1 MSRYQS
7 VCLWQRAQSFSIGAF
22 SLYVR
27 CKSVFSAQSL
37 PFGAISYL
45 VTLYESKVC
54 QRQERG
60 VRFVLRMTFMLS
72 CPPPPPAAK
81 RPLMES
87 RHLPSMPPSGIST
100 QANTYHRTH
109 NQRETHTG
117 NIHKEKLDAHAHTDT
132 PWGREQREDTVMGET
147 DAERLICE

>member
-1 MSRYQS
+1 MPAARERSQICTSYDIHALMS
-7 VCLWQRAQSFSIGAF
+7 
-22 SLYVR
+22 
-27 CKSVFSAQSL
+27 
-37 PFGAISYL
+37 
-45 VTLYESKVC
+45 
-54 QRQERG
+54 
-60 VRFVLRMTFMLS
+60 
-72 CPPPPPAAK
+72 PPRPAAK

>member
-1 MSRYQS
+1 M
-7 VCLWQRAQSFSIGAF
+7 CLWQCAQSFSIGAF
-22 SLYVR
+22 SLYVC
-27 CKSVFSAQSL
+27 CKSVFSAQSM

-54 QRQERG
+54 QRQETG

-72 CPPPPPAAK
+72 CPPPAAK

-87 RHLPSMPPSGIST
+87 RHLPSMPPLGIST
-100 QANTYHRTH
+100 RADTYPHTH
-109 NQRETHTG
+109 NHREAHTG
-117 NIHKEKLDAHAHTDT
+117 NIHKEKLDAHTHTDT
-132 PWGREQREDTVMGET
+132 PRGREQREDTVIGET

>member
-72 CPPPPPAAK
+72 CPPPPQ
-81 RPLMES
+81 L
-87 RHLPSMPPSGIST
+87 
-100 QANTYHRTH
+100 QN
-109 NQRETHTG
+109 
-117 NIHKEKLDAHAHTDT
+117 AH
-132 PWGREQREDTVMGET
+132 
-147 DAERLICE
+147 